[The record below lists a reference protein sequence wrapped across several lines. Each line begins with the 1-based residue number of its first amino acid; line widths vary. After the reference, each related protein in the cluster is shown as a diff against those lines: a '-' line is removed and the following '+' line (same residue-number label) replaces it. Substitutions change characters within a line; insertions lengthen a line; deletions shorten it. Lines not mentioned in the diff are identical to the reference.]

1 MNDPIHIDAGSGNT
15 FDIDRDDPDPVQTAA
30 EEIAR
35 LERDAV
41 AFAPSGD
48 GADIDYDDE
57 PVRYWFV
64 MRLEREGEYRFA
76 LPAGV
81 FPALDDEESDD

>member
-1 MNDPIHIDAGSGNT
+1 MCSSD
-15 FDIDRDDPDPVQTAA
+15 
-30 EEIAR
+30 
-35 LERDAV
+35 L
-41 AFAPSGD
+41 
-48 GADIDYDDE
+48 DE

-64 MRLEREGEYRFA
+64 MRLEHEGEYRFA